1 MASDFDPTVSVPD
14 GPNLIQ
20 GYRPDGFTIG
30 GRRFAGAVLVL
41 ERLVVAWEVEDL
53 DALTIDDFRPV
64 IEAEPKVEILI
75 LGSGA
80 RFALAPPALRA
91 ALREHGIVLEAMDS
105 GAACRTFN
113 VLVAE
118 DRRVAAALLPPR

>member
-1 MASDFDPTVSVPD
+1 MPGDFDPTLRVPA
-14 GPNLIQ
+14 GRNLVQ
-20 GYRPDGFTIG
+20 SYSSDGFTIG
-30 GRRFAGAVLVL
+30 GRRFEGAVLVL
-41 ERLVVAWEVEDL
+41 ERTVVTWDVLDL
-53 DALTIDDFRPV
+53 DALTIDDLRPV

-80 RFALAPPALRA
+80 RFALAPPALRT
-91 ALREHGIVLEAMDS
+91 ALRGHGIVLEAMDS

-118 DRRVAAALLPPR
+118 ERRVAAALLPLR